1 MDGIHGKLV
10 VPLASPDGVPMRVSA
25 PTLLADL
32 GGTNVRFAISDPA
45 ASTPLQMDNVR
56 RYRVSDFASLADAI
70 RQYFTDSG
78 LQAQH
83 ALIAAAGRI
92 SEGETVQITNNP
104 WAISAQKLKVELGLQ
119 SVRLVNDFAAQ
130 SMAVTLLQP
139 SDLVP
144 VGKLPLPKLG
154 AQDEQTFVIVGP
166 GTGLGVGGL
175 LLRQGKCS
183 VLQTEGGHAGFAA
196 HTPEDI
202 EILKRLN
209 QRYGR
214 VSNERLVCGNGLV
227 DLYGVLCEIAGQTP
241 EPLKPEDIS
250 TRANANSD
258 PLCVQVVE
266 TFVGIFG
273 SVAGDLVLTLG
284 AWDGVYLTGGLV
296 PILLPWMER
305 GNFRERFEAKG
316 RFRITM
322 EQVPTQAIMN
332 PEPGLMGAAALA
344 LVESGESL
352 LHRHEH

>member
-1 MDGIHGKLV
+1 
-10 VPLASPDGVPMRVSA
+10 MRVSA

-32 GGTNVRFAISDPA
+32 GGTNVRFALSDPN
-45 ASTPLQMDNVR
+45 SDTPLQMDSVR
-56 RYRVSDFASLADAI
+56 RYHVSGFASLAEAI

-78 LQAQH
+78 RQASR

-92 SEGETVQITNNP
+92 SDGETVQITNNP
-104 WAISAQKLKVELGLQ
+104 WAISAPRLQLELGME
-119 SVRLVNDFAAQ
+119 SVHLVNDFAAQ
-130 SMAVTLLQP
+130 SMAVMLLQP
-139 SDLVP
+139 KDLVS
-144 VGKLPLPKLG
+144 VGSLPLPKPG
-154 AQDEQTFVIVGP
+154 AHEEQTFVIVGP

-175 LLRQGKCS
+175 LIRQGKCS

-196 HTPEDI
+196 HSPEDI

-214 VSNERLVCGNGLV
+214 VSNERLICGNGLV
-227 DLYGVLCEIAGQTP
+227 NLYDVLCEMAGKTP

-250 TRANANSD
+250 ARANGDSD

-266 TFVGIFG
+266 TFCGIFG

-305 GNFRERFEAKG
+305 GRFRERFEAKG
-316 RFRITM
+316 RFRDTM

-332 PEPGLMGAAALA
+332 PEPGLVGAAALA
-344 LVESGESL
+344 IVESGGSL
-352 LHRHEH
+352 LHRHD

>member
-1 MDGIHGKLV
+1 
-10 VPLASPDGVPMRVSA
+10 MRVSA

-32 GGTNVRFAISDPA
+32 GGTNVRFALSDPNA
-45 ASTPLQMDNVR
+45 VTPLQMDSVR
-56 RYRVSDFASLADAI
+56 RYHVNHFASLADAI
-70 RQYFTDSG
+70 RQYFTDTG
-78 LQAQH
+78 LQAKR

-92 SEGETVQITNNP
+92 SDGETVQITNNP
-104 WAISAQKLKVELGLQ
+104 WAISAPKLQAELAME
-119 SVRLVNDFAAQ
+119 SVHLVNDFAAQ
-130 SMAVTLLQP
+130 SMAVMLLQP
-139 SDLVP
+139 KDLVP
-144 VGKLPLPKLG
+144 VGALPLPKPG
-154 AQDEQTFVIVGP
+154 TQDEQTFVIVGP

-175 LLRQGKCS
+175 LIRQGKCS

-196 HTPEDI
+196 HSPEDI

-214 VSNERLVCGNGLV
+214 VSNERLICGNGLV
-227 DLYGVLCEIAGQTP
+227 NLYDVLCEIAGKIP

-250 TRANANSD
+250 ARANDNSD

-266 TFVGIFG
+266 TFAGIFG

-305 GNFRERFEAKG
+305 GRFRERFEAKG
-316 RFRITM
+316 RFRDTM

-332 PEPGLMGAAALA
+332 PEPGLVGAAALA
-344 LVESGESL
+344 IVESGGSML
-352 LHRHEH
+352 NRHD

>member
-1 MDGIHGKLV
+1 
-10 VPLASPDGVPMRVSA
+10 MRHDLSAA

-32 GGTNVRFAISDPA
+32 GGTNVRFALSDPTA
-45 ASTPLQMDNVR
+45 AKPFQMDSVR
-56 RYRVSDFASLADAI
+56 RYQVSDFASLTDAI
-70 RQYFTDSG
+70 RQYFIDSG
-78 LQAQH
+78 LSAQH

-92 SEGETVQITNNP
+92 SDGETVQITNNP
-104 WAISAQKLKVELGLQ
+104 WAISARNLRTELSMQ

-130 SMAVTLLQP
+130 SMAVMLLQP
-139 SDLVP
+139 EDLVP
-144 VGKLPLPKLG
+144 VGGLPLPRPG
-154 AQDEQTFVIVGP
+154 AREEQTFVIVGP

-175 LLRQGKCS
+175 LLRQGECS

-202 EILKRLN
+202 EILHRLN

-214 VSNERLVCGNGLV
+214 VSNERLICGNGLV
-227 DLYGVLCEIAGQTP
+227 NLYSVLCEIAGQTP

-250 TRANANSD
+250 QRANAGSD

-266 TFVGIFG
+266 TFAGIFG
-273 SVAGDLVLTLG
+273 SVAGDLVMTLG

-305 GNFRERFEAKG
+305 GHFRERFESKG
-316 RFRITM
+316 RFRETM

-332 PEPGLMGAAALA
+332 PEPGLVGAAALA
-344 LVESGESL
+344 VVESGRSL
-352 LHRHEH
+352 LPRRD

>member
-175 LLRQGKCS
+175 LLRQSKCS

>member
-1 MDGIHGKLV
+1 
-10 VPLASPDGVPMRVSA
+10 MRVSA

-32 GGTNVRFAISDPA
+32 GGTNVRFALSDPNA
-45 ASTPLQMDNVR
+45 DTPLQLDTVR
-56 RYRVSDFASLADAI
+56 RYHVSDFSSLAEAI

-78 LQAQH
+78 LQATR

-104 WAISAQKLKVELGLQ
+104 WAISAPKLQVELGME
-119 SVRLVNDFAAQ
+119 SVHLVNDFAAQ
-130 SMAVTLLQP
+130 SMAVMLLQP
-139 SDLVP
+139 KDLVA
-144 VGKLPLPKLG
+144 VGSLPLPKPG
-154 AQDEQTFVIVGP
+154 SQPEQTFVIVGP

-175 LLRQGKCS
+175 LIREGKCS
-183 VLQTEGGHAGFAA
+183 VLQSEGGHAGFAA
-196 HTPEDI
+196 HSPEDI

-209 QRYGR
+209 ERYGR
-214 VSNERLVCGNGLV
+214 VSNERLICGNGLV
-227 DLYGVLCEIAGQTP
+227 NLYDVLCEMAGKTP

-250 TRANANSD
+250 QRANADSD

-266 TFVGIFG
+266 TFAGIFG

-305 GNFRERFEAKG
+305 GRFRERFEAKG
-316 RFRITM
+316 RFRDTM

-332 PEPGLMGAAALA
+332 PEPGLVGAAALA
-344 LVESGESL
+344 IVASGGSLV
-352 LHRHEH
+352 HRYD